1 MKKEGEVM
9 IDHRA
14 SPGLTADEA
23 AKFGFHPDQVKEGAL
38 FEAATMTCAHCNRV
52 VIRNPLRVRERA
64 TCLQCNQYICDLCD
78 GARRQ
83 PDYVHRPWKAIA
95 DLVQSG
101 KFTMAGTSVNPVL
114 IPRKG
119 D

>member
-14 SPGLTADEA
+14 SPGIPADMAE
-23 AKFGFHPDQVKEGAL
+23 KFGFHPDQVKEGAL
-38 FEAATMTCAHCNRV
+38 FEAATMTCWHCGRV
-52 VIRNPLRVRERA
+52 VIRNPLRERA
-64 TCLQCNQYICDLCD
+64 RPHCYQCNQYICDICD
-78 GARRQ
+78 GVRRQ
-83 PDYVHRPWKAIA
+83 PDYVHRPWKAVV

-114 IPRKG
+114 IPRKE